1 MGLHSR
7 TRTNHTTP
15 ACTGGGPSSM
25 LRPPC
30 LALPCT
36 PNAAVR
42 LLRGIRTML
51 HSNEWAAARLAV
63 PSCIYHVCAARQLHV
78 LLLLPACR
86 LPLCVLPGNRGTLCS
101 GGANHT
107 ACPDRC
113 CRPRRTPPP
122 VSHHH
127 SVYYILAQVTLLQQ
141 SPTRLVARVIR
152 RGRIISAVP
161 SSTSITMLLTRD
173 ATLARSSPL
182 HPEARYTQLHALS
195 PSGAFSGPRVCPGRP
210 TMPRPLA
217 PSTRPH
223 YAQTSLVTTAC
234 PRHAL
239 PCTATTASWMH
250 SSVAAPRAVPL
261 PVSSFGTMY
270 NSTARR
276 IRHQHRFLLYQ
287 AYTAGGPSRARLAW
301 ATWPACVSRDDE
313 TSLATD
319 VMGTGADLCRTLYT
333 KSPVCGIGQAMLM
346 QSATRVVVDAP
357 MGGARVQLRSQK
369 AAVPHGEMLDGNELD
384 TTSS

>member
-1 MGLHSR
+1 
-7 TRTNHTTP
+7 
-15 ACTGGGPSSM
+15 
-25 LRPPC
+25 
-30 LALPCT
+30 
-36 PNAAVR
+36 
-42 LLRGIRTML
+42 ML
-51 HSNEWAAARLAV
+51 HSSEWAAARLAV

-86 LPLCVLPGNRGTLCS
+86 LPLCVLPGNRGTLLLGRESYCL
-101 GGANHT
+101 
-107 ACPDRC
+107 P
-113 CRPRRTPPP
+113 RPVLPSQAHPSSRIPSPLWYTTY
-122 VSHHH
+122 S
-127 SVYYILAQVTLLQQ
+127 AQVTLLQQ

-261 PVSSFGTMY
+261 PVSSFGTGRVTQGRFCRCESHLLGPTSNVQALLCKHSM
-270 NSTARR
+270 SCLLVSMHLH
-276 IRHQHRFLLYQ
+276 RHH
-287 AYTAGGPSRARLAW
+287 
-301 ATWPACVSRDDE
+301 
-313 TSLATD
+313 
-319 VMGTGADLCRTLYT
+319 
-333 KSPVCGIGQAMLM
+333 
-346 QSATRVVVDAP
+346 
-357 MGGARVQLRSQK
+357 VQFY
-369 AAVPHGEMLDGNELD
+369 G
-384 TTSS
+384 